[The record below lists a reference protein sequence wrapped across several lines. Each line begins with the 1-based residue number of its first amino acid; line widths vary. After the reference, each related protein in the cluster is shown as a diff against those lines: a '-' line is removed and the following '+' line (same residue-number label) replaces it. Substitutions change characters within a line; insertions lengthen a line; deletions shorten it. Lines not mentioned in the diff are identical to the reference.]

1 MSSVAEG
8 LRPRYV
14 SFFCSIYVSVVC
26 SICLR
31 LLLDMSHS
39 SVRYVSI
46 FCAIYVSI
54 FCAIYVSV
62 FCSIYVSFFCSI
74 CVSVFCSIYVSVLC
88 SICLRLLFDIQGGS
102 NMTATDF
109 FLNHNYQTLT
119 CTYQSS
125 TYSPPESTQF
135 FQRSGSILMPFSKK
149 DCGWRLIHSRTV
161 WMTASLSA
169 NRMPCKSDLS
179 LPNR

>member
-1 MSSVAEG
+1 MSPSSV
-8 LRPRYV
+8 RY
-14 SFFCSIYVSVVC
+14 
-26 SICLR
+26 
-31 LLLDMSHS
+31 MSPS
-39 SVRYVSI
+39 SVRYVSV
-46 FCAIYVSI
+46 FCSI
-54 FCAIYVSV
+54 CLILLFDMSPYSVRYMSLSSVRYMSPSSVRYMSPSSVRYVSV

-169 NRMPCKSDLS
+169 NRMPSS
-179 LPNR
+179 LI